1 MSGHQFFVCLSWRP
15 EPGSLLTPLASV
27 RCRHGASQDAVLKVL
42 GQVIA
47 ISVDGAVHVRPA
59 VYHRGLGEVAMWRRR
74 RCRPFQRIAV
84 PGIPPRYLTSKQTVE
99 EIENENQLH
108 QPENQRAHADKHVER
123 L

>member
-1 MSGHQFFVCLSWRP
+1 MSGHRFFICLSWRP

-27 RCRHGASQDAVLKVL
+27 RCRHGAGQDPILEVL
-42 GQVIA
+42 GQVVGISIDSA
-47 ISVDGAVHVRPA
+47 IYIRPA
-59 VYHRGLGEVAMWRRR
+59 VYHRGLREVTMRRR
-74 RCRPFQRIAV
+74 GRCSPFQRIAV
-84 PGIPPRYLTSKQTVE
+84 PGISPRYLTSKQTVE